1 MIIITDIFPLSLR
14 LQMVYPNT
22 WISWFQRQMD
32 LELVFSIIVSL
43 CTTNWNKWAKLFT
56 DLLALVLAYAVSILI
71 AISFKFSQSP
81 QWNIFTFLSLC
92 ISHVLME
99 KIFRFQLRHHTCLIK
114 PTFLQ
119 LHHRT
124 SLIKLPNI
132 TSLHHNYNTCSILT
146 FHHSNITSHYLV
158 FIHLQIHSDF
168 QLPHLPSTFV
178 SLTQRYVP
186 YSISKLLLL
195 PSDVKINPGLQPID
209 ENSVFCSMCSNKINR
224 GVQQGMVT
232 HLLRR
237 KLQCT
242 MSSSL

>member
-1 MIIITDIFPLSLR
+1 MEVGKFDHYHGYLSSESPTPNGLPKHLDIMVSKANGLRVGVFHYRLSLHNK
-14 LQMVYPNT
+14 LEQMGKVIYRF
-22 WISWFQRQMD
+22 IG
-32 LELVFSIIVSL
+32 FSFSV
-43 CTTNWNKWAKLFT
+43 C
-56 DLLALVLAYAVSILI
+56 SIHSHSNLI
-71 AISFKFSQSP
+71 QIFSEP
-81 QWNIFTFLSLC
+81 TFLSLC

-124 SLIKLPNI
+124 SLIKLLNI

-209 ENSVFCSMCSNKINR
+209 ENSVFCSICSNKINR

-232 HLLRR
+232 HLL
-237 KLQCT
+237 
-242 MSSSL
+242 